1 MLGHLTHVTVYVNDQ
16 DAARDFYRDRLG
28 FGVTDD
34 AEFGPGMRWLAVL
47 PPGGQTNL
55 VLFKAGPGP
64 MGEKTAGGFSGMVLH
79 TPHIDALHADLT
91 AKGVR
96 ITQEI
101 RDLPWGRDLSFE
113 DPDGNGFNVVQ
124 PKG

>member
-16 DAARDFYRDRLG
+16 DQARDFYRDVLG
-28 FGVTDD
+28 FTVTDD
-34 AEFGPGMRWLAVL
+34 AEFGPGMRWLTVL

-64 MGEKTAGGFSGMVLH
+64 MGDKHAGGYSGMVLH
-79 TPHIDALHADLT
+79 TDSVDQLYADLS
-91 AKGVR
+91 AKGVKF
-96 ITQEI
+96 TQAP
-101 RDLPWGRDLSFE
+101 RDLPWGRDVTFE
-113 DPDGNGFNVVQ
+113 DPDGNAFNVVQ